1 MKKTVVS
8 LATVAFLGSLVVP
21 VTALEPGTTID
32 PNNHSKIEAPT
43 AEPLPTLNIEAFLE
57 DGTIEIT
64 QVPSE
69 APTAPAQT
77 SDLIYSVKTDEETGE
92 QYIVAVPA
100 TAPTK
105 ESLNLKGGID
115 ENGDGYVYGIT
126 TDVEVPTPVEEPTV
140 PTPPS
145 SPVVK
150 TLPSTSPVQ

>member
-1 MKKTVVS
+1 MKKTFVS
-8 LATVAFLGSLVVP
+8 LSAVAFLASLALP
-21 VTALEPGTTID
+21 VTALEPGTTVD

-43 AEPLPTLNIEAFLE
+43 AEALPTLNIDAFLA
-57 DGTIEIT
+57 DGTVEIT

-77 SDLIYSVKTDEETGE
+77 SDLVYSVQTDAETGE

-100 TAPTK
+100 TAPTT

-115 ENGDGYVYGIT
+115 KDGKGYVYGIA
-126 TDVEVPTPVEEPTV
+126 TDVEVPTP
-140 PTPPS
+140 S
-145 SPVVK
+145 SPAK